1 MFLEEM
7 ISEEMI
13 SEGLDPKKPCH
24 VLLFWAKRL
33 D

>member
-7 ISEEMI
+7 VNEDMRK
-13 SEGLDPKKPCH
+13 EGLDPKKPCH